1 MGTNSVV
8 IKTAVFTEWFQPH
21 LIPWF
26 HYIPSKLDFGDLAD
40 IMVFFAGSPRYP
52 DLAFDETAKALGR
65 NGQCFVQR
73 MYRSADLEA
82 YMFRLF
88 LEYARLVAEDG
99 VDMDFHYDEAKHGT
113 AGDGGGDGG
122 AEEDDDVEDDASPL
136 EVDASPIEV
145 EVDGD
150 DAETQVASSEPDY
163 HFDDGTVDLEVT
175 EASTT
180 QL

>member
-40 IMVFFAGSPRYP
+40 IMAFFAGSPRYP

-122 AEEDDDVEDDASPL
+122 AEEEDDVEDDASPL

-150 DAETQVASSEPDY
+150 DAETQAASSEPDY